1 MVAGSV
7 VAVLFALIIGVAAF
21 RLRGAYFAI
30 GTLALGEILRTTIGN
45 VLPEISTLPVGVI
58 GGYRLAHRYYLAL
71 ALAALSIVLV
81 AWLATSRLG
90 LGMQA
95 IRDDEE
101 AAEASGVAAVGL
113 KLTALALSTGLAG
126 LAGGLFAYYH
136 ISYYPAHPFSPHWTF
151 DALLMTFIGGVG
163 TLQGPVLGAILYVV
177 LKEYL
182 ALRWVDLHLLIFGAL
197 FIAIV
202 LVLPG
207 GLVQA
212 AERARRIT
220 ARRAR

>member
-1 MVAGSV
+1 
-7 VAVLFALIIGVAAF
+7 VAAF
-21 RLRGAYFAI
+21 RLHGAYFAI
-30 GTLALGEILRTTIGN
+30 GTLALGEILRSTVSN
-45 VLPEISTLPVGVI
+45 VLPEISTLPLASI
-58 GGYRLAHRYYLAL
+58 GGYRLVHRYYLGL
-71 ALAALSIVLV
+71 ALAATSIVVV

-101 AAEASGVAAVGL
+101 AAESTGVSAVGL
-113 KLTALALSTGLAG
+113 KLTALVLSTALAG
-126 LAGGLFAYYH
+126 LAGALFAYYH
-136 ISYYPAHPFSPHWTF
+136 ISYYPSHPFSPHWTF

-163 TLQGPVLGAILYVV
+163 TLQGPVLGAVLYVV

-212 AERARRIT
+212 VSRLRAIT
-220 ARRAR
+220 ATRGR